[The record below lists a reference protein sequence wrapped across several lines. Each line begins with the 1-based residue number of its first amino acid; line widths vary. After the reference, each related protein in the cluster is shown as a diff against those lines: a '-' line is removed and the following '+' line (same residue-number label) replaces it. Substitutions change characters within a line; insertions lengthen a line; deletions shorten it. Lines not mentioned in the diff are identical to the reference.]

1 MNNKYYQLIF
11 ILILSVILFGCQ
23 KQVTE
28 TAAETPKYSSIDR
41 LSKTQFAEGDTIELY
56 GKRFG
61 EGKGDQYL
69 EFSGETSEDPQYL
82 SWSDTL
88 IKVIVP
94 KRASSGEI
102 ALKHQLSNTLTYTVK
117 RGWLYRSIDFMVNI
131 SLFITLIYIYLR
143 INKIWK
149 RKHEK
154 EVADSQSLAGMSIYI
169 INCVLWVSY
178 YILVEP
184 DTKSLIDTSIYIFE
198 GSIIFL
204 IGTGFWVKGQRSQGL
219 WLLIKQA
226 LRLERKEADY
236 LLKRVFKPQN
246 AEIIISILHQ
256 LAMIDEELDEKE
268 IKMIQTFAKDWNI
281 DYSID
286 KLNRER
292 AFDTENNFIRLRQSL
307 ISYLDREPPVEQ
319 AAHLKDMVEQ
329 MIKADSKIT
338 HEEELI
344 SAELSGI
351 IETYLTQDTN
361 ISRFHVIIVPQHP
374 GQEDKIM
381 ELLPDSVKVQTA
393 GGTAYSI
400 GTFYSHKYAEMICR
414 QFRKNNLF
422 TIVYSPEENDEV
434 VVAKE

>member
-1 MNNKYYQLIF
+1 MNYKFLIV
-11 ILILSVILFGCQ
+11 LAILFLSLVLFAC
-23 KQVTE
+23 KHNEAESVN
-28 TAAETPKYSSIDR
+28 ETPKYSSIER
-41 LSKTQFAEGDTIELY
+41 LSKSQFAEGDTIELF

-61 EGKGDQYL
+61 AVLRDQYL
-69 EFSGETSEDPQYL
+69 EFSGETSEDPKYL

-94 KRASSGEI
+94 KRAASGDI
-102 ALKHQLSNTLTYTVK
+102 SLKHQLSNSVKYTVN
-117 RGWLYRSIDFMVNI
+117 RGWLYRIIDFLVNI

-169 INCVLWVSY
+169 VNCILWVCY

-256 LAMIDEELDEKE
+256 LAMIDDELDDKE
-268 IKMIQTFAKDWNI
+268 LKMIQSFAKDWNI

-286 KLNRER
+286 KLNKER
-292 AFDTENNFIRLRQSL
+292 AKDTENNFIRLRQSL
-307 ISYLDREPPVEQ
+307 ISYLDREPPAEQ
-319 AAHLKDMVEQ
+319 AAHLKDMVQQ

-344 SAELSGI
+344 SDELSGI
-351 IETYLTQDTN
+351 IETYLSQDSVLT
-361 ISRFHVIIVPQHP
+361 RFHVIIVPQHT
-374 GQEDKIM
+374 GQEAKIL
-381 ELLPDSVKVQTA
+381 ELLPDSVKIQTA
-393 GGTAYSI
+393 GGIAYSI

-434 VVAKE
+434 IISDE

>member
-1 MNNKYYQLIF
+1 MNYKFLLFFIF
-11 ILILSVILFGCQ
+11 LILSFVLFACKQ
-23 KQVTE
+23 KEKEPVDQS
-28 TAAETPKYSSIDR
+28 PKYSSIER
-41 LSKTQFAEGDTIELY
+41 LSKSQFAEGDTIEIF

-61 EGKGDQYL
+61 AVLGDQYL
-69 EFSGETSEDPQYL
+69 EFSGETSEDPKYL

-94 KRASSGEI
+94 KRAASGDI
-102 ALKHQLSNTLTYTVK
+102 ALKHQLSNSVEYTVN
-117 RGWLYRSIDFMVNI
+117 RGWLYRIIDFLVNI

-169 INCVLWVSY
+169 VNCILWVSY

-256 LAMIDEELDEKE
+256 LAMIDDELDDKE

-286 KLNRER
+286 KLNKER
-292 AFDTENNFIRLRQSL
+292 AKDTENNFIQLRQSL
-307 ISYLDREPPVEQ
+307 ISYLDREPPAEQ
-319 AAHLKDMVEQ
+319 AAHLKDMVQQ

-344 SAELSGI
+344 SDELSGI
-351 IETYLTQDTN
+351 IETYLSQDSVLT
-361 ISRFHVIIVPQHP
+361 RFHVIIVPQHS
-374 GQEDKIM
+374 GHEAKIL
-381 ELLPDSVKVQTA
+381 ELLPDSVKIQTA
-393 GGTAYSI
+393 GGIAYSI

-434 VVAKE
+434 IISDE